1 MTQVP
6 LPTGIKGDQ
15 DIPRLQESLVN
26 LFNPGDNTLIKTP
39 GISALSVGEGNCRG
53 AISFQEEHYQVS
65 GTDLIKISVFGFKT
79 VLGTIEGTA
88 DVDMAV
94 SFIALE
100 IVVKGGKGYSFSTS
114 GGLIEITD
122 VDFKPSVEVESINS
136 RFVFVPF
143 DGSPLFFTDVNDP
156 LNIPAANFFDAELL
170 PDRNTGVINLRN
182 DLYVGGIDSF
192 EVFRDVGDVDATFQR
207 VDQASIETGYLTAK
221 ARYKDTFVFLG
232 RDRDGSF
239 GFHAIS
245 AGNAPKISVPRID
258 EILNNEY
265 TLQELELCTSQR
277 FTKSGVD
284 MVAFRL
290 ARNTFLFYGTGWS
303 NMQSGIDGLGVVSP
317 WEVNHLAFTYGK
329 YITGNANDANIGVLD
344 NTIITEFGNEIERV
358 IETFVKGETNSYFVI
373 NTIYLSCITGTSL
386 LDASIALQIS
396 HDNLTFGPQVP
407 RPLGAIG
414 KSEQQVCWLGGA
426 GRFERFCGMRFRTT
440 SDVDFSVDGV
450 SINV

>member
-6 LPTGIKGDQ
+6 LPTGIQGDK

-39 GISALSVGEGNCRG
+39 GITALSVGEGNCRG

-65 GTDLIKISVFGFKT
+65 GTELIKISDSGFKT
-79 VLGTIEGTA
+79 VLGMIEGTA
-88 DVDMAV
+88 DVDMAI

-114 GGLIEITD
+114 GGLIEITGSF
-122 VDFKPSVEVESINS
+122 VPSVEVEAINS

-156 LNIPAANFFDAELL
+156 TTIPALNFFDAELL

-192 EVFRDVGDVDATFQR
+192 EIFRDTGDADNVFQR
-207 VDQASIETGYLTAK
+207 VDQASIESGYLTAK

-245 AGNAPKISVPRID
+245 AGNAPKISIPQID

-265 TLQELELCTSQR
+265 TLQELP
-277 FTKSGVD
+277 V
-284 MVAFRL
+284 M
-290 ARNTFLFYGTGWS
+290 
-303 NMQSGIDGLGVVSP
+303 
-317 WEVNHLAFTYGK
+317 
-329 YITGNANDANIGVLD
+329 
-344 NTIITEFGNEIERV
+344 
-358 IETFVKGETNSYFVI
+358 
-373 NTIYLSCITGTSL
+373 YL
-386 LDASIALQIS
+386 
-396 HDNLTFGPQVP
+396 P
-407 RPLGAIG
+407 
-414 KSEQQVCWLGGA
+414 
-426 GRFERFCGMRFRTT
+426 
-440 SDVDFSVDGV
+440 
-450 SINV
+450 